1 MGLFE
6 RLQAKEK
13 AREGDD
19 ELIDLTERGQTPAPQ
34 PVAARQKWGRPGPCP
49 DCGGDGFL
57 DHIDMIDRIMYQ
69 HCTDC
74 LHKWQVTES
83 ELAQQSSS

>member
-13 AREGDD
+13 VADPDKE
-19 ELIDLTERGQTPAPQ
+19 ELIDLTERGQTPTKPT
-34 PVAARQKWGRPGPCP
+34 PKGQKWGRPGPCP

-83 ELAQQSSS
+83 ELATQSS

>member
-13 AREGDD
+13 AQEADKED
-19 ELIDLTERGQTPAPQ
+19 LIDLTERGQTPPAPT
-34 PVAARQKWGRPGPCP
+34 AHRQKWGRPGPCP
-49 DCGGDGFL
+49 SCGGDGFL

-74 LHKWQVTES
+74 LKKWQVTEA
-83 ELAQQSSS
+83 ELATQSQ

>member
-6 RLQAKEK
+6 RLQAKER

-19 ELIDLTERGQTPAPQ
+19 EELIDLTERGQTPTSPT
-34 PVAARQKWGRPGPCP
+34 VAHQKWGRPGPCP
-49 DCGGDGFL
+49 ECGGDGFL

-74 LHKWQVTES
+74 LRKWQVTES
-83 ELAQQSSS
+83 ELATQSS